1 MTVEEFSNSFD
12 VLLNSYNTKASQG
25 EQNSKAEIVL
35 DEYEK
40 SVLLTQAQDIVVKSY
55 FDRTL
60 NSQNQGF
67 DDSARR
73 QVDFSSLIKI
83 ANLQPISVAEDDCV
97 YSKKWDDGNGTLGYV
112 TVINKTNNNLEV
124 SLKVDPEE
132 QTDHG
137 VNCTLTN
144 GVLTIL
150 INPTDLDS
158 EIDMANLADFI
169 MDSYYSQTH
178 AVSELISFIIDN
190 PTAGEYPSDE
200 TAYELFDV
208 LLGPY
213 TEIKELPTFD
223 DRGKIFKM
231 PSKTITHVN
240 GEEETVSD
248 VLFILNEKLISA
260 GDNYVI
266 VPINYTEYDREMSK
280 PYAQPLKKQAWRLFQ
295 NNVTGFDIY
304 SELIP
309 RFDVD
314 INGLNYRVRYVKR
327 PNPIVLTNLG
337 ELEIEGVTEE
347 SPCELNPI
355 LHMDILNK
363 AVELAIA
370 TRGNTG
376 RTER

>member
-1 MTVEEFSNSFD
+1 
-12 VLLNSYNTKASQG
+12 
-25 EQNSKAEIVL
+25 
-35 DEYEK
+35 
-40 SVLLTQAQDIVVKSY
+40 
-55 FDRTL
+55 
-60 NSQNQGF
+60 
-67 DDSARR
+67 
-73 QVDFSSLIKI
+73 
-83 ANLQPISVAEDDCV
+83 
-97 YSKKWDDGNGTLGYV
+97 
-112 TVINKTNNNLEV
+112 
-124 SLKVDPEE
+124 
-132 QTDHG
+132 
-137 VNCTLTN
+137 
-144 GVLTIL
+144 
-150 INPTDLDS
+150 
-158 EIDMANLADFI
+158 MANLADFI
-169 MDSYYSQTH
+169 MEEYYQWPDGP
-178 AVSELISFIIDN
+178 VSGLIDFIIDN
-190 PTAGEYPSDE
+190 PAAGEYPSDE
-200 TAYELFDV
+200 TDYELFDV

-213 TEIKELPTFD
+213 TEVKKLQTFD

-248 VLFILNEKLISA
+248 VLFILNEKLISK
-260 GDNYVI
+260 GNNYVI

-314 INGLNYRVRYVKR
+314 TNDLNYRVRYVKR
-327 PNPIVLTNLG
+327 PNPIVLTDLG

>member
-1 MTVEEFSNSFD
+1 
-12 VLLNSYNTKASQG
+12 
-25 EQNSKAEIVL
+25 
-35 DEYEK
+35 
-40 SVLLTQAQDIVVKSY
+40 
-55 FDRTL
+55 
-60 NSQNQGF
+60 
-67 DDSARR
+67 
-73 QVDFSSLIKI
+73 
-83 ANLQPISVAEDDCV
+83 
-97 YSKKWDDGNGTLGYV
+97 
-112 TVINKTNNNLEV
+112 
-124 SLKVDPEE
+124 
-132 QTDHG
+132 
-137 VNCTLTN
+137 
-144 GVLTIL
+144 
-150 INPTDLDS
+150 
-158 EIDMANLADFI
+158 MANLADFI

-190 PTAGEYPSDE
+190 PAAGEYPSDE
-200 TAYELFDV
+200 TDYELFDV

-213 TEIKELPTFD
+213 TEVKELPTFD

-248 VLFILNEKLISA
+248 VLFILNEKLISK

-314 INGLNYRVRYVKR
+314 YNDLNYRVRYVKR
-327 PNPIVLTNLG
+327 PNPIVLTDLG